1 MKNPFVYGKEVTGEN
16 FCNRRNEINE
26 LCRDIENNQNVM
38 IFSQRRFGKTS
49 LIKEVLRKS
58 HRKGIIIV
66 YADLYSVLSEE
77 DFIRIYAEAIANSIF
92 GKIHKKLNAIAS
104 FFRKIRPKISFN
116 ESGQPSFSIDIEK
129 SELFPSVKDVIE
141 SLNRYITNKKKKA
154 VVVFDE
160 FQQLCHLKNDRIIKI
175 IRTLTQSHKNISYI
189 YMGSKKHLI
198 LDMFNNPNNPFY
210 RSAKSFPLYKI
221 SDKELSKFIK
231 KRFETTDKEISN
243 KLIKD
248 IILICDSHPYYIQYL
263 CHILWEMTIDKKN
276 LDKDILDNSLKLL
289 LERES
294 PTYEA
299 TMDLLTIKQRK
310 ALVALSKAGPND
322 KVYSSDFLNRFNLG
336 PASSFQR
343 VMQSLIKKNL
353 IDKESGKYFI
363 IDVFFKK
370 WLSNL

>member
-1 MKNPFVYGKEVTGEN
+1 
-16 FCNRRNEINE
+16 
-26 LCRDIENNQNVM
+26 
-38 IFSQRRFGKTS
+38 
-49 LIKEVLRKS
+49 LRKS
-58 HRKGIIIV
+58 HGKGIITV

-77 DFIRIYAEAIANSIF
+77 DFVRIYAEAIANSIF
-92 GKIHKKLNAIAS
+92 GKIHKKLKSIAG
-104 FFRKIRPKISFN
+104 FFKKIRPKISFN

-141 SLNRYITNKKKKA
+141 SLNRYINNKKKKA

-210 RSAKSFPLYKI
+210 RSAKSFPLRKI
-221 SDKELSKFIK
+221 SDKELLKFIK
-231 KRFETTDKEISN
+231 KRFKASDKEISDN
-243 KLIKD
+243 LIKD
-248 IILICDSHPYYIQYL
+248 IISICDSHPYYIQYL

-299 TMDLLTIKQRK
+299 TLDLLTTKQRQ

-343 VMQSLIKKNL
+343 VMQSLLKKNL
-353 IDKESGKYFI
+353 IDKESGRYFI

-370 WLSNL
+370 WLSNLS